1 MGKGRIG
8 RLQSI
13 NARGGTLLR
22 TGCSGMTV
30 VNLVVPVTGVM
41 LIGWLAGYFNYVSR
55 DISEGLIHFAYN
67 IAMPALLFETLAQEN
82 LESLLA
88 WRFLLAF
95 GGGSLI
101 CFVIVFLFTAG
112 GTNRGVGSR
121 TMYGLSASM
130 TNTAFVALPIL
141 HRLYGPPG
149 VLPAAIATMFVA
161 LVMFPMAAILLE
173 WQGQDVRSRSWQL
186 ARHVVLN
193 PLVLSTVLGT
203 AWAITGAPVPKLAEN
218 SLKIFGDALAASALF
233 AIGLGL
239 SFDGLRSN
247 FRPSMLLAVIKL
259 VIMPALVWGLALL
272 LGVDQRFTT
281 AAVVCAAVPTAKT
294 VYILSSEHHSEE
306 PLVASTISLT
316 TLLSTV
322 SLVFWLSV
330 LPELN

>member
-1 MGKGRIG
+1 M
-8 RLQSI
+8 SI
-13 NARGGTLLR
+13 
-22 TGCSGMTV
+22 
-30 VNLVVPVTGVM
+30 VNLVVPVTAVI
-41 LIGWLAGYFNYVSR
+41 LIGWLAGYFNYISR
-55 DISEGLIHFAYN
+55 NTSEGLIHFAYN
-67 IAMPALLFETLAQEN
+67 IAMPALLFDTLAKEN
-82 LESLLA
+82 LEPLLA

-101 CFVIVFLFTAG
+101 CFTAVFLFGAG
-112 GTNRGVGSR
+112 RSKRDIGSR

-149 VLPAAIATMFVA
+149 VLPAAIATMFIA
-161 LVMFPMAAILLE
+161 LVMFPMSTILLE
-173 WQGQDVRSRSWQL
+173 RRGQGVGYCSWQL
-186 ARHVVLN
+186 ARHVVFN

-203 AWAITGAPVPKLAEN
+203 AWAFTGTPVPTLVDN
-218 SLKIFGDALAASALF
+218 SLTIFGDALAPSALF

-239 SFDGLRSN
+239 SFENVRVN

-259 VIMPALVWGLALL
+259 VVLPALVWGLAVL
-272 LGVDQRFTT
+272 LGIDHRFTT

-294 VYILSSEHHSEE
+294 AYILASEHHCEE

-322 SLVFWLSV
+322 SLVVWLSI
-330 LPELN
+330 LPKII